1 MAVNLLSLAG
11 ALGKTL
17 HNTPTS
23 TKRNNSYA
31 PGTSYGNKIPGT
43 NLKKGAGLKNLASKG
58 RRGDTKIRKVKGR
71 TSHVNTTE
79 ANVIDSLGPL
89 GEAWVERIGSGTIN
103 PQTGLPEYGFG
114 SWLKKRVTPPKAV
127 REAVSKG
134 DIGGAIGGM
143 WDSNKGAIV
152 GGALALATGGTSL
165 LAGAALGAGAKMI
178 GDNWGDT
185 WKPSEGKWGIF
196 GQTDASKERDA
207 AKAKAA
213 ASHKMFEDFRRN
225 YEDENIAGIFTEDAD
240 DNSPKV
246 ADYSGTAGYEDMIKT
261 HSGLEVGENDIA
273 DYTDEYDE
281 RKETEI
287 GDKLTRDLKAVNIAG
302 DAIDAKSKG
311 VGSGLSSGLFGMLTQ
326 AQDSTSQKGFAG
338 SGDFAADFAKTQAVK
353 EAESQFGG
361 IDRDIESL
369 KLEREGVV
377 ADAASG
383 VQDLQEDYNQEFWN
397 NMVSWD
403 SAVNT

>member
-103 PQTGLPEYGFG
+103 PQTGLKEYGFG
-114 SWLKKRVTPPKAV
+114 SWLKKRVTPPKKVMA
-127 REAVSKG
+127 ALKKG
-134 DIGGAIGGM
+134 DIGGAVGGL
-143 WDSNKGAIV
+143 WDTNKGAIV
-152 GGALALATGGTSL
+152 GM
-165 LAGAALGAGAKMI
+165 ALGGPLGAVAGQYMSGNKGA
-178 GDNWGDT
+178 
-185 WKPSEGKWGIF
+185 WKPSEGKWGVF
-196 GQTDASKERDA
+196 GSTKASKERDA
-207 AKAKAA
+207 AKAKSA
-213 ASHKMFEDFRRN
+213 ASHEMFEDFRRG
-225 YEDENIAGIFTEDAD
+225 YEDENIAGIFTEDTE

-246 ADYSGTAGYEDMIKT
+246 ADYSGTGGFEDMIKT
-261 HSGLEVGENDIA
+261 HSGLEPEPNDIP

-281 RKETEI
+281 RKETE
-287 GDKLTRDLKAVNIAG
+287 LTDSLERDLKSVNIAG

-326 AQDSTSQKGFAG
+326 AQDTTATKGFAG
-338 SGDFAADFAKTQAVK
+338 SGDFAADFAKKTAIK

-369 KLEREGVV
+369 KLEREGIV
-377 ADAASG
+377 ADATSG
-383 VQDLQEDYNQEFWN
+383 VQDLHEDYNQEFWN